1 MQYPPQ
7 KRSSHRNWKT
17 CPCEFLEFGTGRT
30 CLRECLLPEL
40 ERTCQHVITFSYW
53 GPKEA
58 FYEKGLSKKLEDLA
72 MGVLS

>member
-1 MQYPPQ
+1 
-7 KRSSHRNWKT
+7 
-17 CPCEFLEFGTGRT
+17 
-30 CLRECLLPEL
+30 
-40 ERTCQHVITFSYW
+40 VITFSYW